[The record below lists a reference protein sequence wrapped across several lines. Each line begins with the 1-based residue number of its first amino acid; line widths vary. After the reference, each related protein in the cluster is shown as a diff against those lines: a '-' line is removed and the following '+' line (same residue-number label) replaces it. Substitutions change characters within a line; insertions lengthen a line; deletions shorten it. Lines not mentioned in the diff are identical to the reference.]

1 MKSSSS
7 IFCLLISGLSLGAA
21 AARDQV
27 ERVRLDDRLVIT
39 VPVATNRVTTLCFPS
54 AIAAIDAAGV
64 STDPNLPALFQMA
77 HSKGTSFVSVRA
89 MIAKAASNLNIR
101 WNNRTYVFELVE
113 SLFPVLA
120 LNLEDKPIPV
130 LPEASPVV
138 SPARLLALLDKA
150 KAFPLLKEQ
159 HPESV
164 AQVEVRTFGA
174 KPLLTDFSDYQIHV
188 EEIFR
193 FNPEDTLV
201 FHVTLKNRSSETI
214 RYAPD
219 TFSVKAGDRL
229 YSQSISDAPGILP
242 PNTECTVY
250 FAITGTPD
258 GGRNELSLKNE
269 FTILVQRLTPSP
281 PLPPPN
287 REPLPVYPEEGRP

>member
-89 MIAKAASNLNIR
+89 MTAKAASNLNIR

-120 LNLEDKPIPV
+120 LNLEDKPIPF
-130 LPEASPVV
+130 LPEAEPGGLSDSPPGLAGQGQGV
-138 SPARLLALLDKA
+138 PASEGAASGKRGPGRGSD
-150 KAFPLLKEQ
+150 FW
-159 HPESV
+159 
-164 AQVEVRTFGA
+164 A

-219 TFSVKAGDRL
+219 TFSVK
-229 YSQSISDAPGILP
+229 
-242 PNTECTVY
+242 
-250 FAITGTPD
+250 
-258 GGRNELSLKNE
+258 GGRPAV
-269 FTILVQRLTPSP
+269 FPVDQRCPGHPATEYRVHRL
-281 PLPPPN
+281 L
-287 REPLPVYPEEGRP
+287 RDHRDA